1 MKKNIITDIV
11 CLVLIVTV
19 IGIPIAIY
27 LLRKS
32 EDYGKSDNILKPTN
46 EVIEKKYEDEKRAFT
61 PLYTKT
67 TILPVLTED
76 DLKKYRKEV
85 KEEVKEEVK
94 NIQDEKENNI
104 KPKKVVKKKTNIN
117 NKKTNKKITSNHTYN
132 KTSNKKYTNNKNT
145 KKKQVKKKSG

>member
-46 EVIEKKYEDEKRAFT
+46 EVTEKKYEDEKRTFT

-85 KEEVKEEVK
+85 KEEVKK
-94 NIQDEKENNI
+94 IQDEKENNV

-117 NKKTNKKITSNHTYN
+117 NKKTNKKTTSNYTYK
-132 KTSNKKYTNNKNT
+132 KTSNKKYNNNKNT
-145 KKKQVKKKSG
+145 KRKQVKKKSE

>member
-46 EVIEKKYEDEKRAFT
+46 EVTEKKYEDKKRTFT

-67 TILPVLTED
+67 TILPVLTEE
-76 DLKKYRKEV
+76 DLKKYR
-85 KEEVKEEVK
+85 EEVKEEVK
-94 NIQDEKENNI
+94 KIQDEKENNV

>member
-46 EVIEKKYEDEKRAFT
+46 EVTEKKYEDEKRTFT

-85 KEEVKEEVK
+85 KEEV
-94 NIQDEKENNI
+94 
-104 KPKKVVKKKTNIN
+104 
-117 NKKTNKKITSNHTYN
+117 
-132 KTSNKKYTNNKNT
+132 
-145 KKKQVKKKSG
+145 

>member
-46 EVIEKKYEDEKRAFT
+46 EVTEKKYEDEKRTFT

-85 KEEVKEEVK
+85 KEEVKK
-94 NIQDEKENNI
+94 IQDEKENNV

-117 NKKTNKKITSNHTYN
+117 NKKTNKKTTSNYTYN

-145 KKKQVKKKSG
+145 KKKQVKKKSE